1 MKPEELVCRA
11 ETILFRLSGSFV
23 RVCVFGGGG
32 GGVIAAAT
40 PTTPEQTGRVGRV
53 ISSVR
58 KRTDGSSVGWG
69 SRGG

>member
-40 PTTPEQTGRVGRV
+40 PSTPEQTGRVGRV

>member
-1 MKPEELVCRA
+1 MKLEELVCRA

-40 PTTPEQTGRVGRV
+40 PSTPEQTGRVGRV

>member
-32 GGVIAAAT
+32 GVIAAAT
-40 PTTPEQTGRVGRV
+40 PSTPEQTGRVGRV

>member
-11 ETILFRLSGSFV
+11 ETILFRLSGSDV
-23 RVCVFGGGG
+23 SVCVWVG
-32 GGVIAAAT
+32 GGVIAPAT
-40 PTTPEQTGRVGRV
+40 PSSPEQTGRIGRV